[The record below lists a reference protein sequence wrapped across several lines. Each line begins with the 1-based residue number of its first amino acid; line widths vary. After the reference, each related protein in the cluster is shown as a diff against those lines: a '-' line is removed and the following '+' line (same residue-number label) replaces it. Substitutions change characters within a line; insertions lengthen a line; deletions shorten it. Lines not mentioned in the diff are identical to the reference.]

1 MKCCINCFK
10 DSAIREII
18 QLYGTK
24 GDCDFCSYKNIEV
37 YDISES
43 PNMISE
49 KITSLIQI
57 YSPSEQSDARFLKE
71 ILRDDWDVFSG
82 GSEGI
87 RALLAALCPL
97 DSDLDIDKDIL
108 EKKVAIEKLR
118 DIDYINEY
126 GVARGL
132 SWTEFS
138 ESIKHTN
145 RFFSSK
151 FNADVFSSFL
161 TMVQKTYEEGTCFY
175 RARISPDAKGF
186 VSKEM
191 FAPPV
196 GKRTAGRVNPDGIG
210 VLYLSTD
217 EKTVLNETRVTAYD
231 YVTIGT
237 FKSKRSLRV
246 ANISEIS
253 RVSPFLYNDEFE
265 RFALNRKVFQ
275 EMAHEIAKPI
285 RRNDSPLEYLP
296 TQYIAEFVKSEGY
309 DGVEYEST
317 LRKNGINLALFDESL
332 VECVNVK
339 TIEIT
344 NVEYECREGGI

>member
-10 DSAIREII
+10 DSAIRETIH
-18 QLYGTK
+18 LYGTK
-24 GDCDFCSYKNIEV
+24 GDCDFCSSKNTDV
-37 YDISES
+37 YDISKS
-43 PNMISE
+43 SNMISD

-57 YSPSEQSDARFLKE
+57 YSPSEHSDARFLKE

-87 RALLAALCPL
+87 KALLEALCL
-97 DSDLDIDKDIL
+97 FDSDLDIDKEIL
-108 EKKVAIEKLR
+108 VKKVAIEKLH

-126 GVARGL
+126 GVVRGL
-132 SWTEFS
+132 SWTDFS

-145 RFFSSK
+145 RFFSSN

-161 TMVQKTYEEGTCFY
+161 TMVQKTYEEGTSFY
-175 RARISPDAKGF
+175 RARISPNSNGF
-186 VSKEM
+186 EKEEM

-196 GKRTAGRVNPDGIG
+196 GKRTAGRVNPDGMGI
-210 VLYLSTD
+210 LYLSTD
-217 EKTVLNETRVTAYD
+217 DKTVLNETRVTAYD

-237 FKSKRSLRV
+237 FKNKKPIKV

-275 EMAHEIAKPI
+275 EMAYEIAKPI

-317 LRKNGINLALFDESL
+317 LRKGGINLALFDESL

-339 TIEIT
+339 TIEVT
-344 NVEYECREGGI
+344 SVEYNIQE

>member
-18 QLYGTK
+18 HLYGTK
-24 GDCDFCSYKNIEV
+24 GDCDFCSSKNTDV
-37 YDISES
+37 YDISKS
-43 PNMISE
+43 SNMISD

-57 YSPSEQSDARFLKE
+57 YSPSEHSGARFLKE

-87 RALLAALCPL
+87 KALLEALCL
-97 DSDLDIDKDIL
+97 FDSDLDIDKEIL
-108 EKKVAIEKLR
+108 VKKVAIEKLH

-126 GVARGL
+126 GVVRGL
-132 SWTEFS
+132 SWTDFS

-145 RFFSSK
+145 RFFSSN

-161 TMVQKTYEEGTCFY
+161 TMVQKTYEEGTSFY
-175 RARISPDAKGF
+175 RARISPNSNGF
-186 VSKEM
+186 EKEEM
-191 FAPPV
+191 FAPPI

-217 EKTVLNETRVTAYD
+217 DKTVLNETRVTAYD

-237 FKSKRSLRV
+237 FKNKKPIKV

-275 EMAHEIAKPI
+275 EMAYEIAKPI

-317 LRKNGINLALFDESL
+317 LRKGGINLALFDESL

-344 NVEYECREGGI
+344 SVEYNIQE

>member
-1 MKCCINCFK
+1 M
-10 DSAIREII
+10 
-18 QLYGTK
+18 
-24 GDCDFCSYKNIEV
+24 
-37 YDISES
+37 
-43 PNMISE
+43 
-49 KITSLIQI
+49 
-57 YSPSEQSDARFLKE
+57 KE

-87 RALLAALCPL
+87 KTLLEALCSF
-97 DSDLDIDKDIL
+97 DSNLDIDKEIL
-108 EKKVAIEKLR
+108 VKKVAIEKLH
-118 DIDYINEY
+118 DYDYINEY
-126 GVARGL
+126 GAVRGS
-132 SWTEFS
+132 SWAEFS

-161 TMVQKTYEEGTCFY
+161 TMVKKTYKEGTCFF
-175 RARISPDAKGF
+175 RARISPDANGF
-186 VSKEM
+186 VNEEM

-217 EKTVLNETRVTAYD
+217 DKTVLNETRVTAYD

-237 FKSKRSLRV
+237 FKNIKPLKIV
-246 ANISEIS
+246 NISEIS
-253 RVSPFLYNDEFE
+253 RVSPFLYDEDFE
-265 RFALNRKVFQ
+265 KYALNREVFQ
-275 EMAHEIAKPI
+275 DMAYEIAKPV

-317 LRKNGINLALFDESL
+317 LRKGGVNLALFDESL

-339 TIEIT
+339 TMEVT
-344 NVEYECREGGI
+344 SVEYIVQE

>member
-10 DSAIREII
+10 DSAIRKII

-24 GDCDFCSYKNIEV
+24 GDCDFCSSKNIGV
-37 YDISES
+37 YDISKS
-43 PNMISE
+43 SNMISD

-57 YSPSEQSDARFLKE
+57 YSPSEHSDARFLKE
-71 ILRDDWDVFSG
+71 ILRDDWDIFSG

-87 RALLAALCPL
+87 KALLAALCPFE
-97 DSDLDIDKDIL
+97 SDLDIDKEIL
-108 EKKVAIEKLR
+108 IKKVSIEKLH

-126 GVARGL
+126 GLARGL
-132 SWTEFS
+132 SWSEFS

-145 RFFSSK
+145 RFFSSN

-161 TMVQKTYEEGTCFY
+161 TMVQKTYEEETSFY
-175 RARISPDAKGF
+175 RARISSNADGF
-186 VSKEM
+186 SKENM

-196 GKRTAGRVNPDGIG
+196 GKRNAGRVNPDGIG
-210 VLYLSTD
+210 VLYLSKD
-217 EKTVLNETRVTAYD
+217 DKTVLNETRVTAYD

-237 FKSKRSLRV
+237 FKNKRPLKV
-246 ANISEIS
+246 VNISEIS

-275 EMAHEIAKPI
+275 EMAYEIAKPI

-317 LRKNGINLALFDESL
+317 LRKGGINLALFDESL
-332 VECVNVK
+332 VDCVNVK
-339 TIEIT
+339 TIEVT
-344 NVEYECREGGI
+344 SVEYNVQE

>member
-18 QLYGTK
+18 HLYGTK
-24 GDCDFCSYKNIEV
+24 GDCDFCSSKNTDV
-37 YDISES
+37 YDISKS
-43 PNMISE
+43 SNMISD

-57 YSPSEQSDARFLKE
+57 YSPSEHSDARFLKE

-87 RALLAALCPL
+87 KALLEALCL
-97 DSDLDIDKDIL
+97 FDSDLDIDKEIL
-108 EKKVAIEKLR
+108 VKKVAIEKLH

-126 GVARGL
+126 GVVRGL
-132 SWTEFS
+132 SWTDFS

-145 RFFSSK
+145 RFFSSN

-161 TMVQKTYEEGTCFY
+161 TMVQKTYEEGTSFY
-175 RARISPDAKGF
+175 RARISPNSNGF
-186 VSKEM
+186 EKEEM

-210 VLYLSTD
+210 ILYLSTD
-217 EKTVLNETRVTAYD
+217 DKTVLNETRVTAYD

-237 FKSKRSLRV
+237 FKNKKPIKV

-275 EMAHEIAKPI
+275 EMAYEIAKPI

-317 LRKNGINLALFDESL
+317 LRKGGINLALFDESL

-344 NVEYECREGGI
+344 SVEYNIQE

>member
-18 QLYGTK
+18 HLYGTK
-24 GDCDFCSYKNIEV
+24 GDCDFCSSKNTDV
-37 YDISES
+37 YDISKS
-43 PNMISE
+43 SNMISD

-57 YSPSEQSDARFLKE
+57 YSPSEHSDARFLKE

-87 RALLAALCPL
+87 KALLEALCL
-97 DSDLDIDKDIL
+97 FDSDLDIDKEIL
-108 EKKVAIEKLR
+108 VKKVAIEKLH

-126 GVARGL
+126 GVVRGL
-132 SWTEFS
+132 SWTDFS

-145 RFFSSK
+145 RFFSSN

-161 TMVQKTYEEGTCFY
+161 TMVQKTYEEGTSFY
-175 RARISPDAKGF
+175 RARISPNSNGF
-186 VSKEM
+186 EKAEM
-191 FAPPV
+191 FAPPI

-217 EKTVLNETRVTAYD
+217 DKTVLNETRVTAYD

-237 FKSKRSLRV
+237 FKNKKPIKV

-275 EMAHEIAKPI
+275 EMAYEIAKPI

-296 TQYIAEFVKSEGY
+296 TQYIAEFVKSGGY

-317 LRKNGINLALFDESL
+317 LRKGGINLALFDESL

-339 TIEIT
+339 TIEVT
-344 NVEYECREGGI
+344 SVEYNIQE

>member
-18 QLYGTK
+18 HLYGTK
-24 GDCDFCSYKNIEV
+24 GDCDFCSSKNTDV
-37 YDISES
+37 YDISKS
-43 PNMISE
+43 SNMISD

-57 YSPSEQSDARFLKE
+57 YSPSEHSDARFLKE

-87 RALLAALCPL
+87 KALLEALCL
-97 DSDLDIDKDIL
+97 FDSDLDIDKEIL
-108 EKKVAIEKLR
+108 VKKVAIEKLH

-126 GVARGL
+126 GVVRGL
-132 SWTEFS
+132 SWTDFS

-145 RFFSSK
+145 RFFSSN

-161 TMVQKTYEEGTCFY
+161 TMVQKTYEEGTSFY
-175 RARISPDAKGF
+175 RARISPNSNGF
-186 VSKEM
+186 EKAEM

-217 EKTVLNETRVTAYD
+217 DKTVLNETRVTAYD

-237 FKSKRSLRV
+237 FKNKKPIKV

-275 EMAHEIAKPI
+275 EMAYEIAKPI

-317 LRKNGINLALFDESL
+317 LRKGGINLALFDESL

-339 TIEIT
+339 TIEVT
-344 NVEYECREGGI
+344 SVEYNIQE

>member
-18 QLYGTK
+18 HLYGTK
-24 GDCDFCSYKNIEV
+24 GDCDFCSSKNTDV
-37 YDISES
+37 YDISKS
-43 PNMISE
+43 SNMISD

-57 YSPSEQSDARFLKE
+57 YSPSEHSDARFLKE

-87 RALLAALCPL
+87 KTLLEALCL
-97 DSDLDIDKDIL
+97 FDSDLDIDKEIL
-108 EKKVAIEKLR
+108 VKKVAIEKLH

-126 GVARGL
+126 GVVRGL
-132 SWTEFS
+132 SWTDFS

-145 RFFSSK
+145 RFFSSN

-161 TMVQKTYEEGTCFY
+161 TMVQKTYEEGTSFY
-175 RARISPDAKGF
+175 RARISPNSNGF
-186 VSKEM
+186 EKAEM

-217 EKTVLNETRVTAYD
+217 DKTVLNETRVTAYD

-237 FKSKRSLRV
+237 FKNKKPIKV

-275 EMAHEIAKPI
+275 EMAYEIAKPI

-317 LRKNGINLALFDESL
+317 LRKGGINLALFDESL

-339 TIEIT
+339 TIEVT
-344 NVEYECREGGI
+344 SVEYNIQE

>member
-18 QLYGTK
+18 HLYGTK
-24 GDCDFCSYKNIEV
+24 GDCDFCSSKNTDV
-37 YDISES
+37 YDISKS
-43 PNMISE
+43 SNMISD
-49 KITSLIQI
+49 KITSLIHI
-57 YSPSEQSDARFLKE
+57 YSPSEHSDARFLKE

-87 RALLAALCPL
+87 KALLEALCL
-97 DSDLDIDKDIL
+97 FDSDLDIDKEIL
-108 EKKVAIEKLR
+108 VKKVAIEKLH

-126 GVARGL
+126 GVVRGL
-132 SWTEFS
+132 SWTDFS

-145 RFFSSK
+145 RFFSSS

-161 TMVQKTYEEGTCFY
+161 TMVQKTYEEGTSFY
-175 RARISPDAKGF
+175 RARISPNPNGF
-186 VSKEM
+186 EKEEM
-191 FAPPV
+191 FAPPI

-217 EKTVLNETRVTAYD
+217 DKTVLNETRVTAYD

-237 FKSKRSLRV
+237 FKNKKPIKV

-275 EMAHEIAKPI
+275 EMAYEIAKPI

-296 TQYIAEFVKSEGY
+296 TQYIAEFVKS
-309 DGVEYEST
+309 
-317 LRKNGINLALFDESL
+317 
-332 VECVNVK
+332 
-339 TIEIT
+339 
-344 NVEYECREGGI
+344 GG

>member
-18 QLYGTK
+18 HLYGTK
-24 GDCDFCSYKNIEV
+24 GDCDFCSSKNTDV
-37 YDISES
+37 YDISKS
-43 PNMISE
+43 SNMISD

-57 YSPSEQSDARFLKE
+57 YSPSEHSDARFLKE

-87 RALLAALCPL
+87 KALLEALCL
-97 DSDLDIDKDIL
+97 FESDLDIDKEIL
-108 EKKVAIEKLR
+108 VKKVAIEKLH

-126 GVARGL
+126 GVVRGL
-132 SWTEFS
+132 SWTDFS

-145 RFFSSK
+145 RFFSSN

-161 TMVQKTYEEGTCFY
+161 TMVQKTYEEGTSFY
-175 RARISPDAKGF
+175 RARISPNSNGF
-186 VSKEM
+186 EKAEM

-217 EKTVLNETRVTAYD
+217 DKTVLNETRVTAYD

-237 FKSKRSLRV
+237 FKNKKPIKV

-275 EMAHEIAKPI
+275 EMAYEIAKPI

-317 LRKNGINLALFDESL
+317 LRKGGINLALFDESL

-339 TIEIT
+339 TIEVT
-344 NVEYECREGGI
+344 SVEYNIQE

>member
-18 QLYGTK
+18 HLYGTK
-24 GDCDFCSYKNIEV
+24 GDCDFCSSKNTDV
-37 YDISES
+37 YDISKS
-43 PNMISE
+43 SNMISD

-57 YSPSEQSDARFLKE
+57 YSPSEHSDARFLKE

-87 RALLAALCPL
+87 KALLEALCL
-97 DSDLDIDKDIL
+97 FDSDLDIDKEIL
-108 EKKVAIEKLR
+108 VKKVAIEKLH

-126 GVARGL
+126 GVVRGL
-132 SWTEFS
+132 SWTDFS

-145 RFFSSK
+145 RFFSSN

-161 TMVQKTYEEGTCFY
+161 TMVQKTYEEGTSFY
-175 RARISPDAKGF
+175 RARISPNSNGF
-186 VSKEM
+186 EKEEM
-191 FAPPV
+191 FAPPI

-217 EKTVLNETRVTAYD
+217 DKTVLNETRVTAYD

-237 FKSKRSLRV
+237 FKNKKPIKV

-275 EMAHEIAKPI
+275 EMAYEIAKPI

-317 LRKNGINLALFDESL
+317 LRKGGINLALFDESL

-344 NVEYECREGGI
+344 SVE

>member
-1 MKCCINCFK
+1 MRCCINCFK
-10 DSAIREII
+10 DSEIRNII
-18 QLYGTK
+18 RLYGTK
-24 GDCDFCSYKNIEV
+24 GDCDFCSSKNTNV
-37 YDISES
+37 YDISDPS
-43 PNMISE
+43 NMISD

-57 YSPSEQSDARFLKE
+57 YSPSDHSDARFLKE

-87 RALLAALCPL
+87 KTLLEALCSF
-97 DSDLDIDKDIL
+97 DSNLDIDKEIL
-108 EKKVAIEKLR
+108 VKKVAIEKLH
-118 DIDYINEY
+118 DYDYINEY
-126 GVARGL
+126 GAVRGS
-132 SWTEFS
+132 SWAEFS

-161 TMVQKTYEEGTCFY
+161 TMVKKTYKEGTCFF
-175 RARISPDAKGF
+175 RARISPDANGF
-186 VSKEM
+186 VNEEM

-217 EKTVLNETRVTAYD
+217 DKTVLNETRVTAYD

-237 FKSKRSLRV
+237 FKNIKPLKIV
-246 ANISEIS
+246 NISEIS
-253 RVSPFLYNDEFE
+253 RVSPFLYDEDFE
-265 RFALNRKVFQ
+265 KYALNRKVFQ
-275 EMAHEIAKPI
+275 DMAYEIAKPV

-317 LRKNGINLALFDESL
+317 LRKGGVNLALFDESL

-339 TIEIT
+339 TMEVT
-344 NVEYECREGGI
+344 SVEYIVQE

>member
-18 QLYGTK
+18 HLYGTK
-24 GDCDFCSYKNIEV
+24 GDCDFCSSKNTDV
-37 YDISES
+37 YDISKS
-43 PNMISE
+43 SNMISD

-57 YSPSEQSDARFLKE
+57 YSPSEHSDARFLKE

-87 RALLAALCPL
+87 KALLEALCL
-97 DSDLDIDKDIL
+97 FDSDLDIDKEIL
-108 EKKVAIEKLR
+108 VKKVAIEKLH

-126 GVARGL
+126 GVVRGL
-132 SWTEFS
+132 SWTDFS

-145 RFFSSK
+145 RFFSSN

-161 TMVQKTYEEGTCFY
+161 TMVQKTYEEGTSFY
-175 RARISPDAKGF
+175 RARISPNSNGF
-186 VSKEM
+186 EKEEM
-191 FAPPV
+191 FAPPI

-217 EKTVLNETRVTAYD
+217 DKTVLNETRVTAYD

-237 FKSKRSLRV
+237 FKNKKPIKV

-275 EMAHEIAKPI
+275 EMAYEIAKPI

-317 LRKNGINLALFDESL
+317 LRKGGINLALFDESL

-344 NVEYECREGGI
+344 SVEYNIQE